1 MLFPGATV
9 HICTSRFSEQIR
21 CKPTYSIDHLPSA
34 CPTRGKEF
42 KLFQELIEFSRE
54 EKKWSNISTRR
65 QQQVPQ
71 KNNHSFRAWSL
82 EDSEFV
88 FLPFFIRLRE
98 NLLLLLDFHLKRVGS
113 TWCSNQWERDLK
125 QNSVP
130 FLAAGYVAFTIDFV
144 LKAQRTF
151 LEISIPVKI
160 RSGKNV
166 RKHGYSILSSVV
178 IFFLL
183 QNVIDGGCN

>member
-1 MLFPGATV
+1 MQPFIFALQDSQNKFAANRLILLITCHRHV
-9 HICTSRFSEQIR
+9 QREV
-21 CKPTYSIDHLPSA
+21 KNLNYSKS
-34 CPTRGKEF
+34 
-42 KLFQELIEFSRE
+42 
-54 EKKWSNISTRR
+54 WSNFQGRGEKNDQIYRR
-65 QQQVPQ
+65 EDNSQVPQ

-151 LEISIPVKI
+151 SEISIPVKI
-160 RSGKNV
+160 RSSKNV

-178 IFFLL
+178 VNFFFL
-183 QNVIDGGCN
+183 QNIIDGDSN

>member
-1 MLFPGATV
+1 MQPFIFALQDSQNKFAANRLILLITCHRHV
-9 HICTSRFSEQIR
+9 QREV
-21 CKPTYSIDHLPSA
+21 KNLNYSKSWSNFQG
-34 CPTRGKEF
+34 RG
-42 KLFQELIEFSRE
+42 
-54 EKKWSNISTRR
+54 KKWSNISTRR

-71 KNNHSFRAWSL
+71 KNNHSFRARSL

-144 LKAQRTF
+144 LKAHRTF

-166 RKHGYSILSSVV
+166 RKHGYSILS
-178 IFFLL
+178 FFFSL
-183 QNVIDGGCN
+183 QNIIDGIAIRQFN

>member
-9 HICTSRFSEQIR
+9 HICTSRFWEQIR

-71 KNNHSFRAWSL
+71 KNNHSFRARSL

-166 RKHGYSILSSVV
+166 RSTV
-178 IFFLL
+178 IPFFHFFFSPKYYRW
-183 QNVIDGGCN
+183 NCN